1 MTELNRLIDA
11 IVATGLPPPEP
22 HQLEVAINKD
32 RPVRWSTNGKKHD
45 VAGFCFVREIDGI
58 LVASFGC
65 MRSDLRGNWSSKTRN
80 DMSSD
85 DDWKAHLKRR
95 EELSKKV
102 QADAEF
108 KAAQVAIKA
117 QERWKNAKP
126 ADDSHPYL
134 LDRNVAPHGLK
145 VEGENL
151 LIPCYRYD
159 DEAGSFTIST
169 LQTISP
175 SGVKFLMDGGAKKG
189 GFYEITNKES
199 PKDQLILCEGFT
211 TGASIFEA
219 TGISTLACFDAGN
232 LPTVAELIRAR
243 YPDFKLIIAADDD
256 WKKTPNVGQLK
267 AKEAASKVGGYL
279 AIPQFLKNRG
289 DKDTDFNDL
298 ARLSGANAVRLQI
311 ESAKLGNVLKD
322 GVNLICGSTLSP
334 VKIEWLWDGWLAK
347 GKLHI
352 MAGEPGTGKTTIVMH
367 KAAIVTTG
375 GRWPDGSTCPEGDVL
390 IWSGEDDPSDT
401 LMPRLIAAG
410 ANPSRVFF
418 VGDNTI
424 AGERRPFDPAKDV
437 DLLMEEALK
446 LPKLRLIVFDP
457 IVNAVAGDGH
467 KNTEVRR
474 ALQPLVDFAS
484 KIGAALIGITHF
496 SKVGQGSDPTK
507 RVMGSV
513 AFTAVA
519 RVVMVA
525 AKIKNEDGN
534 ERRVFARSKSNIG
547 PDDGG
552 FEYNIEQVEAI
563 KGIWASRVVWGNALT
578 GSATSLL
585 AEHDGA
591 EENSS
596 DIVDLLREGLTADSW
611 TNAKELQQSLTS
623 YGFSKKQ
630 VWTASQQ
637 LKVVRKRGGFQGAIY
652 WRLPSGANLE
662 ISDLPVDQKTPSID
676 SKSPID
682 SIDSTFRK
690 RESMESM
697 EVNGI
702 NDDLST
708 DGLID
713 QGVSI

>member
-11 IVATGLPPPEP
+11 IAATGLLPPEP

-65 MRSDLRGNWSSKTRN
+65 MRSGFREKWSSKSQN
-80 DMSSD
+80 DMDSRQ
-85 DDWKAHLKRR
+85 WEAHVKRR
-95 EELSKKV
+95 EEFSK
-102 QADAEF
+102 QLQEDAEF
-108 KAAQVAIKA
+108 KASKAAITA

-126 ADDSHPYL
+126 AKDDSHQYL
-134 LDRNVAPHGLK
+134 MAKNVDSYGLR

-151 LIPCYRYD
+151 LIPVYNLS
-159 DEAGSFTIST
+159 EKGVTS
-169 LQTISP
+169 LQTIS
-175 SGVKFLMDGGAKKG
+175 SNGEKRFLSCGKVQG
-189 GFYEITNKES
+189 GFYQIGDES
-199 PKDQLILCEGFT
+199 DEVVICEGFA
-211 TGASIFEA
+211 TGASIHEA
-219 TGISTLACFDAGN
+219 TGLVTAIAFHAGN
-232 LPTVAELIRAR
+232 LLPVAKAIRDKF
-243 YPDFKLIIAADDD
+243 PNKKLIIAADDD
-256 WKKTPNVGQLK
+256 WKKADNTGLEK
-267 AKEAASKVGGYL
+267 AKEAASSIGAHL

-311 ESAKLGNVLKD
+311 ESAKLVYVLKD
-322 GVNLICGSTLSP
+322 GVNLICGSTLNP
-334 VKIEWLWDGWLAK
+334 VKIEWLWNGWLAK
-347 GKLHI
+347 GKPTI
-352 MAGEPGTGKTTIVMH
+352 MAGEPGTGKTTIAIHM
-367 KAAIVTTG
+367 AAIVTTG
-375 GRWPDGSTCPEGDVL
+375 GRWPDDSTCPEGDVL

-437 DLLMEEALK
+437 GLLMEEALK

-457 IVNAVAGDGH
+457 IVNAVAGDSH
-467 KNTEVRR
+467 VNTVVRR

-484 KIGAALIGITHF
+484 KIGASLIGITHF
-496 SKVGQGSDPTK
+496 SKGGQGSDPTK

-525 AKIKNEDGN
+525 AKNKDKDGN

-552 FEYNIEQVEAI
+552 FEYSIEQVEAI
-563 KGIWASRVVWGNALT
+563 KGMWASRVVWGNALT

-596 DIVDLLREGLTADSW
+596 DVVDLLREGLTTDSW
-611 TNAKELQQSLTS
+611 TNVKELQQSLS
-623 YGFSKKQ
+623 LYGFSKKQ
-630 VWTASQQ
+630 IWSASNQ
-637 LKVVRKRGGFQGAIY
+637 LHVVRKRGGFQGAIY

-662 ISDLPVDQKTPSID
+662 ISDLPVDQKTPPID

-690 RESMESM
+690 RESME
-697 EVNGI
+697 VNGI
-702 NDDLST
+702 NDDTSN
-708 DGLID
+708 DGLVD

>member
-11 IVATGLPPPEP
+11 IAATGLPPPEP

-32 RPVRWSTNGKKHD
+32 RPVKWSTNGKKHD

-65 MRSDLRGNWSSKTRN
+65 MRSGFREKWSSKSQN
-80 DMSSD
+80 DMDSRQ
-85 DDWKAHLKRR
+85 WEAHVKRR
-95 EELSKKV
+95 EEFSK
-102 QADAEF
+102 QLQEDAEF
-108 KAAQVAIKA
+108 MASKAAITA
-117 QERWKNAKP
+117 QERWENAKP
-126 ADDSHPYL
+126 ADDSHQYL
-134 LDRNVAPHGLK
+134 MTKNVDSYGLR

-151 LIPCYRYD
+151 LIPIYNLS
-159 DEAGSFTIST
+159 EKGITS
-169 LQTISP
+169 LQTISSNGGKRFL
-175 SGVKFLMDGGAKKG
+175 SGGKVQG
-189 GFYEITNKES
+189 GFYQIGDES
-199 PKDQLILCEGFT
+199 DEVVICEGFA
-211 TGASIFEA
+211 TGASIHEA
-219 TGISTLACFDAGN
+219 TGLVTAIAFHAGN
-232 LPTVAELIRAR
+232 LLPVAKAIRDKF
-243 YPDFKLIIAADDD
+243 PNKKLIIAADDD
-256 WKKTPNVGQLK
+256 WKKADNTGLEK
-267 AKEAASKVGGYL
+267 AKEAASSIGAHL
-279 AIPQFLKNRG
+279 AIPQFPKNRD

-311 ESAKLGNVLKD
+311 ESAKLVYVFKD
-322 GVNLICGSTLSP
+322 GVNLICGSTLNP
-334 VKIEWLWDGWLAK
+334 VKIEWLWNGWLAK
-347 GKLHI
+347 GKPTI
-352 MAGEPGTGKTTIVMH
+352 MAGEPGTGKTTIAIHM
-367 KAAIVTTG
+367 AAIVTTG
-375 GRWPDGSTCPEGDVL
+375 GRWPDDSTCPEGDVL

-437 DLLMEEALK
+437 GLLMEEAIK

-457 IVNAVAGDGH
+457 IVNAVAGDSH
-467 KNTEVRR
+467 VNTVVRR

-484 KIGAALIGITHF
+484 KIGASLIGITHF
-496 SKVGQGSDPTK
+496 SKGGQGSDPTK

-525 AKIKNEDGN
+525 AKNKDKDGN

-552 FEYNIEQVEAI
+552 FEYSIEQVEAI
-563 KGIWASRVVWGNALT
+563 KGMWASRVVWGNALT
-578 GSATSLL
+578 GSPTSLL

-596 DIVDLLREGLTADSW
+596 DVVDLLREGLTTDSW
-611 TNAKELQQSLTS
+611 TNVKELQQSLAL

-630 VWTASQQ
+630 IWSASNQ
-637 LKVVRKRGGFQGAIY
+637 LHVVRKRGGFQGAIY
-652 WRLPSGANLE
+652 WRLPSGSNLE
-662 ISDLPVDQKTPSID
+662 IYDFPIDQKPPSID
-676 SKSPID
+676 SKNLID
-682 SIDSTFRK
+682 SIDSTFRN

-697 EVNGI
+697 AVIGI
-702 NDDLST
+702 NDDPST
-708 DGLID
+708 DGLVD